1 MRRGRSEISE
11 RIDSTHHC
19 CFLFMLLCRCCK
31 IQLEGEREI
40 PLRQHSLAQD
50 KLFKQMSLWLRQT
63 NTKSA
68 YYGSG
73 RVAETFF
80 FLLAQELLR
89 HWDVACTDMLETDI
103 LAIWCG
109 ENPWGEKKHGKET
122 VRTNSR
128 IQRLFC
134 TVQKVKCNN
143 SLLTFSVTFISG
155 SGQKPQTSSGLDLCG
170 INQS

>member
-80 FLLAQELLR
+80 SSRARFAETLR
-89 HWDVACTDMLETDI
+89 RGVYGHVRNRHFGNLMWRKPL
-103 LAIWCG
+103 G
-109 ENPWGEKKHGKET
+109 REKNT
-122 VRTNSR
+122 VKKQLGRT
-128 IQRLFC
+128 
-134 TVQKVKCNN
+134 VEY
-143 SLLTFSVTFISG
+143 SVCFVRYR
-155 SGQKPQTSSGLDLCG
+155 K
-170 INQS
+170 